1 MMNYEEWLEHIKF
14 KLNEKYKIRN
24 IIIDNDEMVIGFCN
38 DFQCKISSLS
48 NICQMPFGFEEI
60 CNDIEVEY
68 MRQIKKV

>member
-24 IIIDNDEMVIGFCN
+24 IIISDDEMVIEFNNNFYCRMCN
-38 DFQCKISSLS
+38 LK